1 MQLNGTRAAGEG
13 LQLANV
19 INFPVVYTVVALPA
33 LLSLATVA
41 AAAVVIVAIAGY
53 LASVYPRRSPAR
65 RG

>member
-19 INFPVVYTVVALPA
+19 INFPAVYTVVALPA

-41 AAAVVIVAIAGY
+41 AAAVVIVAIVGY
-53 LASVYPRRSPAR
+53 LASVSPRRSPAR